1 MGAYPGPGASGE
13 PIMNPEGT
21 ADAKAEVE
29 ASVRRSFRKL
39 VVLALVLGLAVT
51 VLHVTPLRAL
61 VSDVQTWKA
70 KLNAVGPVAPL
81 LFLFLGTGLVALGVP
96 RLALCGLAGALFGF
110 LLGSGI
116 AYLSALGGG
125 YLTFL
130 FVRWGGREWVRRRLA
145 LSPRV
150 RDLLS
155 HPNWGSVVLFRQL
168 PVVGLVQ
175 NAALALTELSHREFL
190 GGTAIGILPST
201 LLVALIGSG
210 AGKAS
215 LKASLTAL
223 SLSMILLGLL
233 ALGGI
238 RWRNARAKNAPGWNA
253 RTAR

>member
-1 MGAYPGPGASGE
+1 
-13 PIMNPEGT
+13 
-21 ADAKAEVE
+21 
-29 ASVRRSFRKL
+29 
-39 VVLALVLGLAVT
+39 
-51 VLHVTPLRAL
+51 
-61 VSDVQTWKA
+61 
-70 KLNAVGPVAPL
+70 
-81 LFLFLGTGLVALGVP
+81 
-96 RLALCGLAGALFGF
+96 
-110 LLGSGI
+110 
-116 AYLSALGGG
+116 
-125 YLTFL
+125 
-130 FVRWGGREWVRRRLA
+130 
-145 LSPRV
+145 
-150 RDLLS
+150 LLS

>member
-1 MGAYPGPGASGE
+1 MD
-13 PIMNPEGT
+13 PEAIAP
-21 ADAKAEVE
+21 ADAGVA
-29 ASVRRSFRKL
+29 ASIRRSYGKRAVL
-39 VVLALVLGLAVT
+39 VLCVGAALVL
-51 VLHVTPLRAL
+51 LHATPLRSL
-61 VSDVQTWKA
+61 VTDIQLWKA
-70 KLNAVGPVAPL
+70 RLAAAGPLAAAGFFVASALLVAFGIPRLLMAGLAGVLFGAARGFFMAFASAVVGAYG
-81 LFLFLGTGLVALGVP
+81 LFLFA
-96 RLALCGLAGALFGF
+96 
-110 LLGSGI
+110 
-116 AYLSALGGG
+116 
-125 YLTFL
+125 
-130 FVRWGGREWVRRRLA
+130 RWGGRDWARRRLA